1 MYLTAIVEHDNL
13 GGLKEAYQQW
23 SKARY
28 QAQCASMTELR
39 AAKQMSK
46 FWFVTAVVFVFTIFH
61 GLQKDATRGTGGTVS
76 TAKHDKL
83 FLKSATTTQ

>member
-28 QAQCASMTELR
+28 QAQCASMTELHG
-39 AAKQMSK
+39 AKQMSK

-61 GLQKDATRGTGGTVS
+61 GLQKDATRGTVGTVS
-76 TAKHDKL
+76 IAKHDKL

>member
-1 MYLTAIVEHDNL
+1 MEHDNL

-28 QAQCASMTELR
+28 QAQCASMTELHG
-39 AAKQMSK
+39 AKQMSK

-61 GLQKDATRGTGGTVS
+61 GLQKDATRGTVGTVS
-76 TAKHDKL
+76 IAKHDKL
-83 FLKSATTTQ
+83 FLKGATTTQ